1 MMDTKFAGCLCCV
14 VGCYP
19 TSLCSTIQRGLATGV
34 QLLQTFQVHHLISI
48 IVTAIIIVITVII
61 ILITDIFIVIILNI
75 IVVVYFWFQS
85 FDFFCNVGRDASL
98 ALFHKSHPI
107 LY

>member
-1 MMDTKFAGCLCCV
+1 MDTKFAGCLCCI
-14 VGCYP
+14 VGCSP

-48 IVTAIIIVITVII
+48 IITAIIIVITVII
-61 ILITDIFIVIILNI
+61 ILITAIFIVIILNVI
-75 IVVVYFWFQS
+75 GVIYFWFQS
-85 FDFFCNVGRDASL
+85 VDFFLQCWASL